1 MIEQDQFV
9 EWSQQKNGHYYGR
22 RWIDFKFPVNVVDLN
37 LRGIRSYK
45 EAFPHAYTVFLAP
58 DIPPKSMVK
67 RIMRRGGV
75 TLDEA
80 KRRAALGPTM
90 VKQAKTMNFDQFVK
104 VKSGS
109 YDEVFAGIVKRM
121 GDVLTNP
128 RVHESQVM
136 ITIGPQITQQQTF
149 DGQVLPFNERDR
161 RYIRERE
168 RSIDFNRTAVGE
180 ITSPSQSQH
189 TSLMSNC
196 PLEPFALPSI
206 DRTFWFHPPMLL
218 LSNCSSPKGN
228 YRWERTDFRDGF
240 VAGSDS
246 RQAT

>member
-1 MIEQDQFV
+1 
-9 EWSQQKNGHYYGR
+9 
-22 RWIDFKFPVNVVDLN
+22 
-37 LRGIRSYK
+37 
-45 EAFPHAYTVFLAP
+45 
-58 DIPPKSMVK
+58 
-67 RIMRRGGV
+67 MRPSDV
-75 TLDEA
+75 L
-80 KRRAALGPTM
+80 LSGPTM

-168 RSIDFNRTAVGE
+168 RSIDFNRTAVG
-180 ITSPSQSQH
+180 
-189 TSLMSNC
+189 
-196 PLEPFALPSI
+196 
-206 DRTFWFHPPMLL
+206 
-218 LSNCSSPKGN
+218 GN
-228 YRWERTDFRDGF
+228 YVSFTIPAYFTDEQLPTGTVRSPVNRQNVLVPSADAPAFELFLSKGELPMEERTDFRDGF